1 MILLTL
7 ILGCDTEP
15 AEPEPAKP
23 PAESPQPA
31 LLAASPQARP
41 TNVPPELPSAPL
53 SPALQAVADQLV
65 AKDSEGARTALDA
78 WLAEHP
84 DDADA
89 LYLRGESFMTEL
101 RWEEADVE
109 FTKAIAARPDFAE
122 ARKRQLGSLIG
133 QRKCAALTESIAL
146 YQELRPEDPEP
157 LVMRSFCRGAQG
169 DHEGALADVVAACEG
184 GYDEACQLVPRL
196 EGRLA
201 WSQKKKETEPAK
213 SSTMI
218 EDALALPKPGTPPQ

>member
-15 AEPEPAKP
+15 AEPVTAEPPAEVAQPTLPAKP
-23 PAESPQPA
+23 TR
-31 LLAASPQARP
+31 ARP
-41 TNVPPELPSAPL
+41 TDVPAELPSTPL
-53 SPALQAVADQLV
+53 SPELQAIADQIV
-65 AKDSEGARTALDA
+65 AKDNEAARTALDA

-101 RWEEADVE
+101 KWPEADAE
-109 FTKAIAARPDFAE
+109 FSKAIAARPDFAD
-122 ARKRQLGSLIG
+122 ARKRQLGALIG
-133 QRKCAALTESIAL
+133 QRKCAEVTESIAA

-169 DHEGALADVVAACEG
+169 DHEGALADVVEACEK

-201 WSQKKKETEPAK
+201 WFQKKEAERAK
-213 SSTMI
+213 ASTVI
-218 EDALALPKPGTPPQ
+218 EDALALPKPAAPPQ

>member
-1 MILLTL
+1 MILLML

-15 AEPEPAKP
+15 AEPQVELAQPTP
-23 PAESPQPA
+23 P
-31 LLAASPQARP
+31 AASPQARP
-41 TNVPPELPSAPL
+41 TDVPPELPSTPL
-53 SPALQAVADQLV
+53 SPTLQAIADQLV
-65 AKDSEGARTALDA
+65 ARDNEGARTALDA
-78 WLAEHP
+78 WLVEHP

-101 RWEEADVE
+101 SWEEADAE
-109 FTKAIAARPDFAE
+109 FTKAIAARPDFAD
-122 ARKRQLGSLIG
+122 ARKRQLGALIG
-133 QRKCAALTESIAL
+133 QRKCGAVIESIGL

-184 GYDEACQLVPRL
+184 GYDEACLLVPRL

-213 SSTMI
+213 SSTVI